1 MNFSYK
7 KVAAKIA
14 AECWNDT
21 QGVSYSLR
29 AGLAERVIKQ
39 RLEEHYGSGII
50 ASILISLAVKYALHL
65 LEKWIENNI
74 LKIEFDNG
82 GQPIV

>member
-21 QGVSYSLR
+21 YGVGYSLR
-29 AGLAERVIKQ
+29 AGLAERVIRQ

-50 ASILISLAVKYALHL
+50 ASILISIAIKYALHL
-65 LEKWIENNI
+65 LEKWIENSI
-74 LKIEFDNG
+74 LKVEFDNG